1 MTHQALYKCMLHTYW
16 HLYIYSIYIYANMAI
31 VPLGISLPQEL
42 LKSLAKNR
50 KVA

>member
-1 MTHQALYKCMLHTYW
+1 MTHQALHKCMLHTYW
-16 HLYIYSIYIYANMAI
+16 HLYIYYIYIYAYMDI